1 VTKSHKA
8 SQFWAACSDK
18 HHTLFKL
25 KYSYLFLQ
33 IIARPFYFW
42 AAYYS
47 KKEASDLKALVLYS
61 FNLA

>member
-18 HHTLFKL
+18 RHTFFKL

-33 IIARPFYFW
+33 IIARPIYVW
-42 AAYYS
+42 AADYS
-47 KKEASDLKALVLYS
+47 KKAASDLKDLVLDPS
-61 FNLA
+61 NFA